1 MIDLVFQGWF
11 QCRLATD
18 PDPYDEPR
26 GVSGYVHAYAGEP
39 DLDRVLR
46 LQAPPFVRSYGPGVG
61 VKVVEVW
68 CDGSKEDDHP
78 LTGARVDL
86 LDEPKFEG
94 RNGVI
99 ADDGFEPIW
108 PFALRIEQGAFALA
122 RRIVPA
128 DPEYPFDGLFAGGVE
143 GALVEIREATG
154 IGNLATV
161 WTARVSRLRQDVETA
176 AEPHRTAIQERL
188 EFLETNLG
196 APGGG
201 ASRFFGAR
209 LRYSYELASA
219 PVVKDPDGWLA
230 SVIDRASPWRVEF
243 WMGGWDAD
251 VLCGFCRGLLSLPSA
266 NEAADERGAASLR
279 VTDRRP

>member
-26 GVSGYVHAYAGEP
+26 GVSGYVRAYAGEP

-46 LQAPPFVRSYGPGVG
+46 LQDPPFVRSYGPAVG
-61 VKVVEVW
+61 VTVTEVW
-68 CDGSKEDDHP
+68 RNGVKESDHP
-78 LTGARVDL
+78 LEGAPVEL
-86 LDEPKFEG
+86 LEDPKFEG

-99 ADDGFEPIW
+99 ADDGLEPIW
-108 PFALRIEQGAFALA
+108 PFLLQVERAPFVLVRG
-122 RRIVPA
+122 IVAA
-128 DPEYPFDGLFAGGVE
+128 DPEYPFEGLFAGGVE
-143 GALVEIREATG
+143 GALAEIREATG

-161 WTARVSRLRQDVETA
+161 WADRIRRLQQDVVTA
-176 AEPHRTAIQERL
+176 VEPEHTAIQERL
-188 EFLETNLG
+188 EFLERNLA

-209 LRYSYELASA
+209 LRYNYELNST
-219 PVVKDPDGWLA
+219 PVVQDPDGWLA
-230 SVIDRASPWRVEF
+230 SSSDAGGPWPAEF
-243 WMGGWDAD
+243 WLGGWDAD
-251 VLCGFCRGLLSLPSA
+251 VLCGFCRGQLRLPSA
-266 NEAADERGAASLR
+266 DDNGNRAAALR